1 MLLGVFSEYIN
12 LLYLSVVFHK
22 SWVTSP
28 RYMNVQPSLAP
39 RNGSISNINFLRKLS
54 YSIHKIITL
63 KISSTTVH

>member
-1 MLLGVFSEYIN
+1 MLLGVFSEYIK
-12 LLYLSVVFHK
+12 LLYLSVVFYK
-22 SWVTSP
+22 SWVTSLS
-28 RYMNVQPSLAP
+28 YMKVQPSLAP